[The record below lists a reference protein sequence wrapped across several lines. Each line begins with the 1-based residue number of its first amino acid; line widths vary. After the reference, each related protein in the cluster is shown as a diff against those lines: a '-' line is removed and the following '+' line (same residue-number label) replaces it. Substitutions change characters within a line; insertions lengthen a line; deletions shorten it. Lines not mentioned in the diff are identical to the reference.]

1 MYGWQARPCTNLHGL
16 YRWFGV
22 VPQGCEV
29 LFPSFFVVFFCA
41 LCWRS
46 FEDELLRFLV
56 GVTCMRIL
64 CLFAWWLC
72 PQISLGSDSIWW
84 FFELGEFLT

>member
-29 LFPSFFVVFFCA
+29 IFPSFFVAIFGA
-41 LCWRS
+41 LCWQS
-46 FEDELLRFLV
+46 FVDNLLRFWWV
-56 GVTCMRIL
+56 SRMRIL
-64 CLFAWWLC
+64 CL
-72 PQISLGSDSIWW
+72 LGS
-84 FFELGEFLT
+84 

>member
-1 MYGWQARPCTNLHGL
+1 MYGWPARPCTNLHSL

-29 LFPSFFVVFFCA
+29 LFPSFFVVFFGA

-46 FEDELLRFLV
+46 FENDVLRFLV
-56 GVTCMRIL
+56 DVTYEDL
-64 CLFAWWLC
+64 VPLWLVTL
-72 PQISLGSDSIWW
+72 PPKSLLNRTRFGGFSSWASS
-84 FFELGEFLT
+84 